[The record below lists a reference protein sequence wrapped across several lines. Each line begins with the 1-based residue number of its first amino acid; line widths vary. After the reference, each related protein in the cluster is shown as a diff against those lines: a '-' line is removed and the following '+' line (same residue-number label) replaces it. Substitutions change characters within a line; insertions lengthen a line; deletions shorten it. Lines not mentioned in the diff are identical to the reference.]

1 MIWQALIYALCMFAV
16 YELATWRERK
26 NWKVTERSLLIY
38 IESLKADKKE
48 AWDRLYQSKGYAPTG
63 IDITAQYV
71 EKQAEKKERVED
83 VRKNGKP
90 PIGPLERRV
99 ADWTKKDRA
108 DVSRGVDLTS
118 SKTH

>member
-1 MIWQALIYALCMFAV
+1 MFAV

-26 NWKVTERSLLIY
+26 NWKAVERGLLIY

-63 IDITAQYV
+63 IDITEQYV

-83 VRKNGKP
+83 IRKNGKP
-90 PIGPLERRV
+90 PIGPLEKWQDKMKR
-99 ADWTKKDRA
+99 KDRA
-108 DVSRGVDLTS
+108 DVARGVDLTS
-118 SKTH
+118 TKTH